1 MTLRNMI
8 EEGNNQFEFIDETSK
23 DLPEF
28 LVKEIEFKQNQKQKN
43 EIIEFETTATEAINS
58 IYEQ

>member
-1 MTLRNMI
+1 MI